1 MAEKLRVAVI
11 ISDATH
17 MVNTGADLDRR
28 VRVFD
33 LPDEVSAF
41 IRRNQGEYTTIAL
54 ALEDPTHDA

>member
-1 MAEKLRVAVI
+1 
-11 ISDATH
+11 
-17 MVNTGADLDRR
+17 MVNIGADLDRR

-41 IRRNQGEYTTIAL
+41 IRRNQGAYTTIAL